1 MANNP
6 SKTPVIEKRL
16 TFRQSLKHL
25 IHFAKKYKKEY
36 AISFVS
42 IVITCVIFLFMPI
55 VEGRIITQLQLDISA
70 IYNQV
75 AGAHIQM
82 DLILIGIGWLLL
94 VMLGK
99 TVTQYITAIYLNR
112 AIQSTMYDLR
122 KAISQKINSLPI
134 SYFDSHRT
142 GDLLSRITTDVE
154 SLSNALVVSLDQ
166 ALNALIMIP
175 AMMGM
180 LFVINKQIFLIVL
193 IGIPLIVALSFFVVR
208 KIQPIFDL
216 QQQTL
221 SNMSSTINEMYT
233 GISEILI
240 YNRQDYAIEQF
251 EQVNAQ
257 MRDVGYK
264 ANAYSGLIGPGSNF
278 ITYIVIA
285 FSILVGSFQVLNG
298 SLTLGDLQATIRYIW
313 NINDPVSRISQLTSA
328 LQSGY
333 SGMNRLFSFLTLPD
347 ELQTQTKQKI
357 EEIETIDFKHVE
369 FSYTDQPLMQDM
381 NFHVQDKQTIAIV
394 GHTGAGKT
402 TITNLLERFYEIQS
416 GSIQMNNQD
425 IRDLSFA
432 DLRQCIGLV
441 LQDPWLFE
449 GTIEENLRYAKDGLS
464 IEELNRAIKM
474 TSLQETIE
482 RLPQG
487 LQTYLGE
494 DGANLSQGEKQ
505 LITIARALLKD
516 PKILILD
523 EATSSVDTRLEKK
536 LQQAM
541 EAVMKNRTCFV
552 IAHRLS
558 TIVNA
563 DRIMVIDQGNL
574 IESGNH
580 QQLLEK
586 NGAYAK
592 LYNAQFKEEPDSIDS
607 ISS

>member
-1 MANNP
+1 MANH
-6 SKTPVIEKRL
+6 KTPVIEKRL
-16 TFRQSLKHL
+16 TLKQCLTHL
-25 IHFAKKYKKEY
+25 LRYAKHYWKEY
-36 AISFVS
+36 VISFVS
-42 IVITCVIFLFMPI
+42 ILLTCVIFIFMPV
-55 VEGRIITQLQLDISA
+55 VEGKIITQLQHDLTDL
-70 IYNQV
+70 YNHV
-75 AGAHIQM
+75 AGAHIHM
-82 DLILIGIGWLLL
+82 DLILLGIASLSI

-99 TVTQYITAIYLNR
+99 TITQYVTSIYLNR

-122 KAISQKINSLPI
+122 KAISHKINQLPI
-134 SYFDSHRT
+134 SYFDAHQT

-175 AMMGM
+175 AMMTM
-180 LFVINKQIFLIVL
+180 LFVINKQIFCIVL
-193 IGIPLIVALSFFVVR
+193 IGIPLILLLSFLVVR

-221 SNMSSTINEMYT
+221 ANMSSTINEMYS

-240 YNRQDYAIEQF
+240 YNRQDYAIDQF
-251 EQVNAQ
+251 EEVNAK
-257 MRDVGYK
+257 MKEAGFK
-264 ANAYSGLIGPGSNF
+264 AQVYSGLIGPGSNF
-278 ITYIVIA
+278 ITYMVIA

-298 SLTLGDLQATIRYIW
+298 TLALGDLQAAIRYIW
-313 NINDPVSRISQLTSA
+313 NINDPVSRISQLTNA

-347 ELQTQTKQKI
+347 EIQSQTKQKI
-357 EEIETIDFKHVE
+357 SEVQTIGFKHVE

-402 TITNLLERFYEIQS
+402 TITNLLERFYEIQG
-416 GSIQMNNQD
+416 GSIQINDQD
-425 IRDLSFA
+425 IRDLSYS
-432 DLRQCIGLV
+432 DLRDLIGLV

-464 IEELNRAIKM
+464 ESDLQHAIEMA
-474 TSLQETIE
+474 SLQETIQC
-482 RLPQG
+482 LPMG
-487 LQTYLGE
+487 LQTSLGE
-494 DGANLSQGEKQ
+494 DGENLSQGEKQ
-505 LITIARALLKD
+505 LLTIARALLKD
-516 PKILILD
+516 PQILILD

-541 EAVMKNRTCFV
+541 DAIMKNRTCFV

-574 IESGNH
+574 IESGTH
-580 QQLLEK
+580 QELLEK

-592 LYNAQFKEEPDSIDS
+592 LYNAQFQEDLDSQAS
-607 ISS
+607 AS

>member
-1 MANNP
+1 MANH
-6 SKTPVIEKRL
+6 KTPVIEKRL
-16 TFRQSLKHL
+16 TLKQCLTHL
-25 IHFAKKYKKEY
+25 LRYAKHYWKEY
-36 AISFVS
+36 VISFVS
-42 IVITCVIFLFMPI
+42 ILLTCVIFIFMPV
-55 VEGRIITQLQLDISA
+55 VEGKIITQLQHDLTDL
-70 IYNQV
+70 YNHV
-75 AGAHIQM
+75 AGAHIHM
-82 DLILIGIGWLLL
+82 DLILLGIASLSI

-99 TVTQYITAIYLNR
+99 TITQYVTSIYLNR

-122 KAISQKINSLPI
+122 KAISHKINQLPI
-134 SYFDSHRT
+134 SYFDAHQT

-175 AMMGM
+175 AMMTM
-180 LFVINKQIFLIVL
+180 LFVINKQIFWIVL
-193 IGIPLIVALSFFVVR
+193 IGIPLILFLSFVVVR

-221 SNMSSTINEMYT
+221 ANMSSTINEMYS

-240 YNRQDYAIEQF
+240 YNRQDYAIDQF
-251 EQVNAQ
+251 EEVNAK
-257 MRDVGYK
+257 MKEAGFK
-264 ANAYSGLIGPGSNF
+264 AQVYSGLIGPGSNF
-278 ITYIVIA
+278 ITYMVIA

-298 SLTLGDLQATIRYIW
+298 TLALGDLQAAIRYIW
-313 NINDPVSRISQLTSA
+313 NINDPVSRISQLTNA

-347 ELQTQTKQKI
+347 EIQSQTKQKI
-357 EEIETIDFKHVE
+357 SEVQTIGFKHVE

-402 TITNLLERFYEIQS
+402 TITNLLERFYEIQG
-416 GSIQMNNQD
+416 GSIQINDQD
-425 IRDLSFA
+425 IRDLSYS
-432 DLRQCIGLV
+432 DLRDLIGLV

-464 IEELNRAIKM
+464 ESDLQHAIEMA
-474 TSLQETIE
+474 SLQETIQC
-482 RLPQG
+482 LPMG
-487 LQTYLGE
+487 LQTSLGE
-494 DGANLSQGEKQ
+494 DGENLSQGEKQ
-505 LITIARALLKD
+505 LLTIARALLKD
-516 PKILILD
+516 PQILILD

-541 EAVMKNRTCFV
+541 DAIMKNRTCFV

-574 IESGNH
+574 IESGTH
-580 QQLLEK
+580 QELLEK

-592 LYNAQFKEEPDSIDS
+592 LYNAQFQEDLDSQAS
-607 ISS
+607 AS

>member
-1 MANNP
+1 MANH
-6 SKTPVIEKRL
+6 KTPVIEKRL
-16 TFRQSLKHL
+16 TLKQCLTHL
-25 IHFAKKYKKEY
+25 LRYAKHYWKEY
-36 AISFVS
+36 VISFVS
-42 IVITCVIFLFMPI
+42 ILLTCVIFIFMPV
-55 VEGRIITQLQLDISA
+55 VEGKIITQLQHDLTDL
-70 IYNQV
+70 YNHV
-75 AGAHIQM
+75 AGAHIHM
-82 DLILIGIGWLLL
+82 DLILLGIASLSI

-99 TVTQYITAIYLNR
+99 TITQYVTSIYLNR

-122 KAISQKINSLPI
+122 KAISHKINQLPI
-134 SYFDSHRT
+134 SYFDAHQT

-175 AMMGM
+175 AMMTM
-180 LFVINKQIFLIVL
+180 LFVINKQIFCIVL
-193 IGIPLIVALSFFVVR
+193 IGIPLILLLSFLVVR

-221 SNMSSTINEMYT
+221 ANMSSTINEMYS

-240 YNRQDYAIEQF
+240 YNRQDYAIDQF
-251 EQVNAQ
+251 EEVNAK
-257 MRDVGYK
+257 MKEAGFK
-264 ANAYSGLIGPGSNF
+264 AQVYSGLIGPGSNF
-278 ITYIVIA
+278 ITYMVIA

-298 SLTLGDLQATIRYIW
+298 TLALGDLQAAIRYIW
-313 NINDPVSRISQLTSA
+313 NINDPVSRISQLTNA

-347 ELQTQTKQKI
+347 EIQSQTKQKI
-357 EEIETIDFKHVE
+357 SEVQTIGFKHVE

-402 TITNLLERFYEIQS
+402 TITNLLERFYEIQG
-416 GSIQMNNQD
+416 GSIQINDQD
-425 IRDLSFA
+425 IRDLSYS
-432 DLRQCIGLV
+432 DLRDLIGLV

-449 GTIEENLRYAKDGLS
+449 GTIEENLRYAKDGLNES
-464 IEELNRAIKM
+464 DLQHAIEMA
-474 TSLQETIE
+474 SLQETIQC
-482 RLPQG
+482 LPMG
-487 LQTYLGE
+487 LQTSLGE
-494 DGANLSQGEKQ
+494 DGENLSQGEKQ
-505 LITIARALLKD
+505 LLTIARALLKD
-516 PKILILD
+516 PQILILD

-541 EAVMKNRTCFV
+541 DAIMKNRTCFV

-574 IESGNH
+574 IESGTH
-580 QQLLEK
+580 QELLEK

-592 LYNAQFKEEPDSIDS
+592 LYNAQFQEDLDSQAS
-607 ISS
+607 AS

>member
-1 MANNP
+1 MANH
-6 SKTPVIEKRL
+6 KTPVIEKRL
-16 TFRQSLKHL
+16 TLKQCLTHL
-25 IHFAKKYKKEY
+25 LRYAKHYWKEY
-36 AISFVS
+36 VISFVS
-42 IVITCVIFLFMPI
+42 ILLTCVIFIFMPV
-55 VEGRIITQLQLDISA
+55 VEGKIITQLQHDLTDL
-70 IYNQV
+70 YNHV
-75 AGAHIQM
+75 AGAHIHM
-82 DLILIGIGWLLL
+82 DLILLGIASLSI

-99 TVTQYITAIYLNR
+99 TITQYVTSIYLNR

-122 KAISQKINSLPI
+122 KAISHKINQLPI
-134 SYFDSHRT
+134 SYFDAHQT

-175 AMMGM
+175 AMMTM
-180 LFVINKQIFLIVL
+180 LFVINKQIFCIVL
-193 IGIPLIVALSFFVVR
+193 IGIPLILLLSFLVVR

-216 QQQTL
+216 QQQML
-221 SNMSSTINEMYT
+221 ANMSSTINEMYS

-240 YNRQDYAIEQF
+240 YNRQDYAIDQF
-251 EQVNAQ
+251 EEVNAK
-257 MRDVGYK
+257 MKEAGFK
-264 ANAYSGLIGPGSNF
+264 AQVYSGLIGPGSNF
-278 ITYIVIA
+278 ITYMVIA

-298 SLTLGDLQATIRYIW
+298 TLALGDLQAAIRYIW
-313 NINDPVSRISQLTSA
+313 NINDPVSRISQLTNA

-347 ELQTQTKQKI
+347 EIQSQTKQKI
-357 EEIETIDFKHVE
+357 SEVQTIGFKHVE

-402 TITNLLERFYEIQS
+402 TITNLLERFYEIQG
-416 GSIQMNNQD
+416 GSIQINDQD
-425 IRDLSFA
+425 IRDLSYS
-432 DLRQCIGLV
+432 DLRDLIGLV

-464 IEELNRAIKM
+464 ESDLQHAIEMA
-474 TSLQETIE
+474 SLQETIQC
-482 RLPQG
+482 LPMG
-487 LQTYLGE
+487 LQTSLGE
-494 DGANLSQGEKQ
+494 DGENLSQGEKQ
-505 LITIARALLKD
+505 LLTIARALLKD
-516 PKILILD
+516 PQILILD

-541 EAVMKNRTCFV
+541 DAIMKNRTCFV

-574 IESGNH
+574 IESGTH
-580 QQLLEK
+580 QELLEK

-592 LYNAQFKEEPDSIDS
+592 LYNAQFQEDLDSQAS
-607 ISS
+607 AS

>member
-1 MANNP
+1 MANH
-6 SKTPVIEKRL
+6 KTPVIEKRL
-16 TFRQSLKHL
+16 TLKQCLTHL
-25 IHFAKKYKKEY
+25 LRYAKHYWKEY
-36 AISFVS
+36 VISFVS
-42 IVITCVIFLFMPI
+42 ILLTCVIFIFMPV
-55 VEGRIITQLQLDISA
+55 VEGKIITQLQHDLTDL
-70 IYNQV
+70 YNHV
-75 AGAHIQM
+75 AGAHIHM
-82 DLILIGIGWLLL
+82 DLILLGIASLSI

-99 TVTQYITAIYLNR
+99 TITQYVTSIYLNR

-122 KAISQKINSLPI
+122 KAISHKINQLPI
-134 SYFDSHRT
+134 SYFDAHQT

-175 AMMGM
+175 AMMTM
-180 LFVINKQIFLIVL
+180 LFVINKQIFCIVL
-193 IGIPLIVALSFFVVR
+193 IGIPLILLLSFLVVR

-221 SNMSSTINEMYT
+221 ANMSSTINEMYS

-240 YNRQDYAIEQF
+240 YNRQDYAIDQF
-251 EQVNAQ
+251 EEVNAK
-257 MRDVGYK
+257 MKEAGFK
-264 ANAYSGLIGPGSNF
+264 AQVYSGLIGPGSNF
-278 ITYIVIA
+278 ITYMVIA

-298 SLTLGDLQATIRYIW
+298 TLALGDLQAAIRYIW
-313 NINDPVSRISQLTSA
+313 NINDPVSRISQLTNA

-333 SGMNRLFSFLTLPD
+333 SGMNRLFSFLILPD
-347 ELQTQTKQKI
+347 EIQSQTKQKI
-357 EEIETIDFKHVE
+357 SEVQTIGFKHVE

-402 TITNLLERFYEIQS
+402 TITNLLERFYEIQG
-416 GSIQMNNQD
+416 GSIQINDQD
-425 IRDLSFA
+425 IRDLSYS
-432 DLRQCIGLV
+432 DLRDLIGLV

-464 IEELNRAIKM
+464 ESDLQHAIEMA
-474 TSLQETIE
+474 SLQETIQC
-482 RLPQG
+482 LPMG
-487 LQTYLGE
+487 LQTSLGE
-494 DGANLSQGEKQ
+494 DGENLSQGEKQ
-505 LITIARALLKD
+505 LLTIARALLKD
-516 PKILILD
+516 PQILILD

-541 EAVMKNRTCFV
+541 DAIMKNRTCFV

-574 IESGNH
+574 IESGTH
-580 QQLLEK
+580 QELLEK

-592 LYNAQFKEEPDSIDS
+592 LYNAQFQEDLDSQAS
-607 ISS
+607 AS

>member
-1 MANNP
+1 MANH
-6 SKTPVIEKRL
+6 KTPVIEKRL
-16 TFRQSLKHL
+16 TLKQCLTHL
-25 IHFAKKYKKEY
+25 LRYAKHYWKEY
-36 AISFVS
+36 VISFVS
-42 IVITCVIFLFMPI
+42 ILLTCVIFIFMPV
-55 VEGRIITQLQLDISA
+55 VEGKIITQLQHDLTDL
-70 IYNQV
+70 YNHV
-75 AGAHIQM
+75 AGAHIHM
-82 DLILIGIGWLLL
+82 DLILLGIASLSI

-99 TVTQYITAIYLNR
+99 TITQYVTSIYLNR

-122 KAISQKINSLPI
+122 KAISHKINQLPI
-134 SYFDSHRT
+134 SYFDAHQT

-175 AMMGM
+175 AMMTM
-180 LFVINKQIFLIVL
+180 LFVINKQIFCIVL
-193 IGIPLIVALSFFVVR
+193 IGIPLILLLSFLVVR

-221 SNMSSTINEMYT
+221 ANMSSTINEMYS

-240 YNRQDYAIEQF
+240 YNRQDYAIDQF
-251 EQVNAQ
+251 EEVNAK
-257 MRDVGYK
+257 MKEAGFK
-264 ANAYSGLIGPGSNF
+264 AQVYSGLIGPGSNF
-278 ITYIVIA
+278 ITYMVIA

-298 SLTLGDLQATIRYIW
+298 TLALGDLQAAIRYIW
-313 NINDPVSRISQLTSA
+313 NINDPVSRISQLTNA

-347 ELQTQTKQKI
+347 EIQSQTKQKI
-357 EEIETIDFKHVE
+357 SEVQTIGFKHVE

-402 TITNLLERFYEIQS
+402 TITNLLERFYEIQG
-416 GSIQMNNQD
+416 GSIQINDQD
-425 IRDLSFA
+425 IRDLSYS
-432 DLRQCIGLV
+432 DLRDLIGLV

-464 IEELNRAIKM
+464 ESDLQHAIEMA
-474 TSLQETIE
+474 SLQETIQC
-482 RLPQG
+482 LPMG
-487 LQTYLGE
+487 LQTSLGE
-494 DGANLSQGEKQ
+494 DGENLSQGEKQ
-505 LITIARALLKD
+505 LLTIARALLKD
-516 PKILILD
+516 PQISIPD

-541 EAVMKNRTCFV
+541 DAIMKNRTCFV

-574 IESGNH
+574 IESGTH
-580 QQLLEK
+580 QELLEK

-592 LYNAQFKEEPDSIDS
+592 LYNAQFQEDLGSQAS
-607 ISS
+607 AS

>member
-1 MANNP
+1 MANH
-6 SKTPVIEKRL
+6 KTPVIEKRL
-16 TFRQSLKHL
+16 TLKQCLTHL
-25 IHFAKKYKKEY
+25 LRYAKHYWKEY
-36 AISFVS
+36 VISFVS
-42 IVITCVIFLFMPI
+42 ILLTCVIFIFMPV
-55 VEGRIITQLQLDISA
+55 VEGKIITQLQHDLTDL
-70 IYNQV
+70 YNHV
-75 AGAHIQM
+75 AGAHIHM
-82 DLILIGIGWLLL
+82 DLILLGIASLSI

-99 TVTQYITAIYLNR
+99 TITQYVTSIYLNR

-122 KAISQKINSLPI
+122 KAISHKINQLPI
-134 SYFDSHRT
+134 SYFDAHQT

-175 AMMGM
+175 AMMTM
-180 LFVINKQIFLIVL
+180 LFVINKQIFCIVL
-193 IGIPLIVALSFFVVR
+193 IGIPLILLLSFLVVR

-221 SNMSSTINEMYT
+221 ANMSSTINEMYS

-240 YNRQDYAIEQF
+240 YNRQDYAIDQF
-251 EQVNAQ
+251 EEVNAK
-257 MRDVGYK
+257 MKEAGFK
-264 ANAYSGLIGPGSNF
+264 AQVYSGLIGPGSNF
-278 ITYIVIA
+278 ITYMVIA

-298 SLTLGDLQATIRYIW
+298 TLALGDLQAAIRYIW
-313 NINDPVSRISQLTSA
+313 NINDPVSRISQLTNA

-347 ELQTQTKQKI
+347 EIQSQTKQKI
-357 EEIETIDFKHVE
+357 SEVQTIGFKHVE

-402 TITNLLERFYEIQS
+402 TITNLLERFYEIQG
-416 GSIQMNNQD
+416 GSIQINDQD
-425 IRDLSFA
+425 IRDLSYS
-432 DLRQCIGLV
+432 DLRDLIGLV

-464 IEELNRAIKM
+464 ESDLQHAIEMA
-474 TSLQETIE
+474 SLQETIQC
-482 RLPQG
+482 LPMG
-487 LQTYLGE
+487 LQTSLGE
-494 DGANLSQGEKQ
+494 DGENLSQGEKQ
-505 LITIARALLKD
+505 LLTIARALLKD
-516 PKILILD
+516 PQILILD

-541 EAVMKNRTCFV
+541 DAIMKNRTCFV

-574 IESGNH
+574 IESGTH
-580 QQLLEK
+580 QELLEK

-592 LYNAQFKEEPDSIDS
+592 LYNAQFEEDLDSHAS
-607 ISS
+607 AS

>member
-1 MANNP
+1 
-6 SKTPVIEKRL
+6 
-16 TFRQSLKHL
+16 
-25 IHFAKKYKKEY
+25 
-36 AISFVS
+36 
-42 IVITCVIFLFMPI
+42 
-55 VEGRIITQLQLDISA
+55 
-70 IYNQV
+70 
-75 AGAHIQM
+75 
-82 DLILIGIGWLLL
+82 
-94 VMLGK
+94 MLGK
-99 TVTQYITAIYLNR
+99 TITQYVTSIYLNR

-122 KAISQKINSLPI
+122 KAISHKINQLPI
-134 SYFDSHRT
+134 SYFDAHQT

-175 AMMGM
+175 AMMTM
-180 LFVINKQIFLIVL
+180 LFVINKQIFCIVL
-193 IGIPLIVALSFFVVR
+193 IGIPLILLLSFLVVR

-221 SNMSSTINEMYT
+221 ANMSSTINEMYS

-240 YNRQDYAIEQF
+240 YNRQDYAIDQF
-251 EQVNAQ
+251 EEVNAK
-257 MRDVGYK
+257 MKEAGFK
-264 ANAYSGLIGPGSNF
+264 AQVYSGLIGPGSNF
-278 ITYIVIA
+278 ITYMVIA

-298 SLTLGDLQATIRYIW
+298 TLALGDLQAAIRYIW
-313 NINDPVSRISQLTSA
+313 NINDPVSRISQLTNA

-347 ELQTQTKQKI
+347 EIQSQTKQKI
-357 EEIETIDFKHVE
+357 SEVQTIGFKHVE

-402 TITNLLERFYEIQS
+402 TITNLLERFYEIQG
-416 GSIQMNNQD
+416 GSIQINDQD
-425 IRDLSFA
+425 IRDLSYS
-432 DLRQCIGLV
+432 DLRDLIGLV

-464 IEELNRAIKM
+464 ESDLQHAIEMA
-474 TSLQETIE
+474 SLQETIQC
-482 RLPQG
+482 LPMG
-487 LQTYLGE
+487 LQTSLGE
-494 DGANLSQGEKQ
+494 DGENLSQGEKQ
-505 LITIARALLKD
+505 LLTIARALLKD
-516 PKILILD
+516 PQILILD

-541 EAVMKNRTCFV
+541 DAIMKNRTCFV

-574 IESGNH
+574 IESGTH
-580 QQLLEK
+580 QELLEK

-592 LYNAQFKEEPDSIDS
+592 LYNAQFQEDLDSQVS
-607 ISS
+607 AS

>member
-1 MANNP
+1 MANH
-6 SKTPVIEKRL
+6 KTPVIEKRL
-16 TFRQSLKHL
+16 TLKQCLTHL
-25 IHFAKKYKKEY
+25 LRYAKHYWKEY
-36 AISFVS
+36 VISFVS
-42 IVITCVIFLFMPI
+42 ILLTCVIFIFMPV
-55 VEGRIITQLQLDISA
+55 VEGKIITQLQHDLTDL
-70 IYNQV
+70 YNHV
-75 AGAHIQM
+75 AGAHIHM
-82 DLILIGIGWLLL
+82 DLILLGIASLSI

-99 TVTQYITAIYLNR
+99 TITQYVTSIYLNR

-122 KAISQKINSLPI
+122 KAISHKINQLPI
-134 SYFDSHRT
+134 SYFDAHQT

-175 AMMGM
+175 AMMTM
-180 LFVINKQIFLIVL
+180 LFVINKQIFCIVL
-193 IGIPLIVALSFFVVR
+193 IGIPLILLLSFLVVR

-221 SNMSSTINEMYT
+221 ANMSSTINEMYS

-240 YNRQDYAIEQF
+240 YNRQDYAIDQF
-251 EQVNAQ
+251 EEVNAK
-257 MRDVGYK
+257 MKEAGFK
-264 ANAYSGLIGPGSNF
+264 AQVYSGLIGPGSNF
-278 ITYIVIA
+278 ITYMVIA

-298 SLTLGDLQATIRYIW
+298 TLALGDLQAAIRYIW
-313 NINDPVSRISQLTSA
+313 NINDPVSRISQLTNA

-347 ELQTQTKQKI
+347 EIQSQTKQKI
-357 EEIETIDFKHVE
+357 SEVQTIGFKHVE

-402 TITNLLERFYEIQS
+402 TITNLLERFYEIQG
-416 GSIQMNNQD
+416 GSIQINDQD
-425 IRDLSFA
+425 IRDLSYS
-432 DLRQCIGLV
+432 DLRDLIGLV

-464 IEELNRAIKM
+464 ESDLQHAIEMA
-474 TSLQETIE
+474 SLQETIQC
-482 RLPQG
+482 LPMG
-487 LQTYLGE
+487 LQTSLGE
-494 DGANLSQGEKQ
+494 DGENLSQGEKQ
-505 LITIARALLKD
+505 LLTIARALLKD
-516 PKILILD
+516 PQILILD

-541 EAVMKNRTCFV
+541 DAIMKNRTCFV

-574 IESGNH
+574 IESGTH
-580 QQLLEK
+580 QELLEK
-586 NGAYAK
+586 NRAYAK
-592 LYNAQFKEEPDSIDS
+592 LYNAQFQEDLDSQAS
-607 ISS
+607 AS

>member
-1 MANNP
+1 MANH
-6 SKTPVIEKRL
+6 KTPVIEKRL
-16 TFRQSLKHL
+16 TLKQCLTHL
-25 IHFAKKYKKEY
+25 LRYAKHYWKEY
-36 AISFVS
+36 VISFVS
-42 IVITCVIFLFMPI
+42 ILLTCVIFIFMPV
-55 VEGRIITQLQLDISA
+55 VEGKIITQLQHDLTDL
-70 IYNQV
+70 YNHV
-75 AGAHIQM
+75 AGAHIHM
-82 DLILIGIGWLLL
+82 DLILLGIASLSI

-99 TVTQYITAIYLNR
+99 TITQYVTSIYLNR

-122 KAISQKINSLPI
+122 KAISHKINQLPI
-134 SYFDSHRT
+134 SYFDAHQT

-175 AMMGM
+175 AMMTM
-180 LFVINKQIFLIVL
+180 LFVINKQIFCIVL
-193 IGIPLIVALSFFVVR
+193 IGIPLILLLSFIVVR

-221 SNMSSTINEMYT
+221 ANMSSTINEMYS

-240 YNRQDYAIEQF
+240 YNRQDYAIDQF
-251 EQVNAQ
+251 EEVNAK
-257 MRDVGYK
+257 MKEAGFK
-264 ANAYSGLIGPGSNF
+264 AQVYSGLIGPGSNF
-278 ITYIVIA
+278 ITYMVIA

-298 SLTLGDLQATIRYIW
+298 TLALGDLQAAIRYIW
-313 NINDPVSRISQLTSA
+313 NINDPVSRISQLTNA

-347 ELQTQTKQKI
+347 EIQSQTKQKI
-357 EEIETIDFKHVE
+357 SEVQTIGFKHVE

-402 TITNLLERFYEIQS
+402 TITNLLERFYEIQG
-416 GSIQMNNQD
+416 GSIQINDQD
-425 IRDLSFA
+425 IRDLSYS
-432 DLRQCIGLV
+432 DLRDLIGLV

-464 IEELNRAIKM
+464 ESDLQHAIEMA
-474 TSLQETIE
+474 SLQETIQC
-482 RLPQG
+482 LPMG
-487 LQTYLGE
+487 LQTSLGE
-494 DGANLSQGEKQ
+494 DGENLSQGEKQ
-505 LITIARALLKD
+505 LLTIARALLKD
-516 PKILILD
+516 PQILILD

-541 EAVMKNRTCFV
+541 DAIMKNRTCFV

-574 IESGNH
+574 IESGTH
-580 QQLLEK
+580 QELLEK

-592 LYNAQFKEEPDSIDS
+592 LYNAQFQEDLDSHAS
-607 ISS
+607 AS

>member
-1 MANNP
+1 MANH
-6 SKTPVIEKRL
+6 KTPVIEKRL
-16 TFRQSLKHL
+16 TLKQCLTHL
-25 IHFAKKYKKEY
+25 LRYAKHYWKEY
-36 AISFVS
+36 VISFVS
-42 IVITCVIFLFMPI
+42 ILLTCVIFIFMPV
-55 VEGRIITQLQLDISA
+55 VEGKIITQLQHDLTDL
-70 IYNQV
+70 YNHV
-75 AGAHIQM
+75 AGAHIHM
-82 DLILIGIGWLLL
+82 DLILLGIASLSI

-99 TVTQYITAIYLNR
+99 TITQYVTSIYLNR

-122 KAISQKINSLPI
+122 KAISHKINQLPI
-134 SYFDSHRT
+134 SYFDAHQT

-175 AMMGM
+175 AMMTM
-180 LFVINKQIFLIVL
+180 LFVINKQIFCIVL
-193 IGIPLIVALSFFVVR
+193 IGIPLILLLSFLVVR

-221 SNMSSTINEMYT
+221 ANMSSTINEMYS

-240 YNRQDYAIEQF
+240 YNRQDYAIDQF
-251 EQVNAQ
+251 EEVNAK
-257 MRDVGYK
+257 MKEAGFK
-264 ANAYSGLIGPGSNF
+264 AQVYSGLIGPGSNF
-278 ITYIVIA
+278 ITYMVIA

-298 SLTLGDLQATIRYIW
+298 TLALGDLQAAIRYIW
-313 NINDPVSRISQLTSA
+313 NINDPVSRISQLTNA

-347 ELQTQTKQKI
+347 EIQSQTKQKI
-357 EEIETIDFKHVE
+357 SEVQTIGFKHVE

-402 TITNLLERFYEIQS
+402 TITNLLERFYEIQG
-416 GSIQMNNQD
+416 GSIQINDQD
-425 IRDLSFA
+425 IRDLSYS
-432 DLRQCIGLV
+432 DLRDLIGLV

-464 IEELNRAIKM
+464 ESDLPHAIEMA
-474 TSLQETIE
+474 SLQETIQC
-482 RLPQG
+482 LPMG
-487 LQTYLGE
+487 LQTSLGE
-494 DGANLSQGEKQ
+494 DGENLSQGEKQ
-505 LITIARALLKD
+505 LLTIARALLKD
-516 PKILILD
+516 PQILILD

-541 EAVMKNRTCFV
+541 DAIMKNRTCFV

-574 IESGNH
+574 IESGTH
-580 QQLLEK
+580 QELLEK

-592 LYNAQFKEEPDSIDS
+592 LYNAQFQEDLDSQAS
-607 ISS
+607 AS

>member
-1 MANNP
+1 MADR
-6 SKTPVIEKRL
+6 KLPVIEKRL
-16 TFRQSLKHL
+16 TLKQSLKHL
-25 IHFAKKYKKEY
+25 MHYAKRYWKEY
-36 AISFVS
+36 TISFVS
-42 IVITCVIFLFMPI
+42 IVLTCIIFIFMPV
-55 VEGRIITQLQLDISA
+55 VEGKIITQLQMDITA
-70 IYNQV
+70 IYNHV

-82 DLILIGIGWLLL
+82 DLILAGIGGLFM
-94 VMLGK
+94 VMIGK
-99 TVTQYITAIYLNR
+99 TITQYVTAVYLNR
-112 AIQSTMYDLR
+112 AIQNTMYDLR
-122 KAISQKINSLPI
+122 QAISQKINRLPI
-134 SYFDSHRT
+134 SYFDAHQT
-142 GDLLSRITTDVE
+142 GDLLSRITSDVE

-193 IGIPLIVALSFFVVR
+193 IGIPLILLLSFTVVR
-208 KIQPIFDL
+208 KIQPVFDL

-221 SNMSSTINEMYT
+221 SNMSSTINEMYS
-233 GISEILI
+233 GVSEILI
-240 YNRQDYAIEQF
+240 YNRQDFAIDQF
-251 EQVNAQ
+251 DEVNAK
-257 MRDVGYK
+257 MRDVGFK
-264 ANAYSGLIGPGSNF
+264 SQVYSGLIGPGSNF
-278 ITYIVIA
+278 ITYMVIA
-285 FSILVGSFQVLNG
+285 SSILFGSFQVLNG
-298 SLTLGDLQATIRYIW
+298 NLALGDLQAAIRYIW
-313 NINDPVSRISQLTSA
+313 NINDPVSRISQLTNA

-347 ELQTQTKQKI
+347 EVQTETKEKI
-357 EEIETIDFKHVE
+357 NEVQTIDFKHVT
-369 FSYTDQPLMQDM
+369 FSYTDQPLMQDI

-402 TITNLLERFYEIQS
+402 TITNLLERFYEIQG
-416 GSIQMNNQD
+416 GSITINDQD
-425 IRDLSFA
+425 IRDLSYK
-432 DLRQCIGLV
+432 DLRDLIGLV

-464 IEELNRAIKM
+464 QSDLEHAIEMA
-474 TSLQETIE
+474 SLQETIA

-487 LQTYLGE
+487 MQTPLTE

-541 EAVMKNRTCFV
+541 DAIMKNRTCFV

-558 TIVNA
+558 TIINA

-574 IESGNH
+574 IESGTH
-580 QQLLEK
+580 HELLKK

-592 LYNAQFKEEPDSIDS
+592 LYNSQFQDEPDLLTSAS
-607 ISS
+607 

>member
-1 MANNP
+1 MANH
-6 SKTPVIEKRL
+6 KTPVIEKRL
-16 TFRQSLKHL
+16 TLKQCLTHL
-25 IHFAKKYKKEY
+25 LRYAKHYWKEY
-36 AISFVS
+36 VISFVS
-42 IVITCVIFLFMPI
+42 ILLTCVIFIFMPV
-55 VEGRIITQLQLDISA
+55 VEGKIITQLQHDLTDL
-70 IYNQV
+70 YNHV
-75 AGAHIQM
+75 AGAHIHM
-82 DLILIGIGWLLL
+82 DLILLGIASLSI

-99 TVTQYITAIYLNR
+99 TITQYVTSIYLNR

-122 KAISQKINSLPI
+122 KAISHKINQLPI
-134 SYFDSHRT
+134 SYFDAHQT

-175 AMMGM
+175 AMMTM
-180 LFVINKQIFLIVL
+180 LFVINKQIFCIVL
-193 IGIPLIVALSFFVVR
+193 IGIPLILLLSFLVVR

-221 SNMSSTINEMYT
+221 ANMSSTINEMYS

-240 YNRQDYAIEQF
+240 YNRQDYAIDQF
-251 EQVNAQ
+251 EEVNAK
-257 MRDVGYK
+257 MKEAGFK
-264 ANAYSGLIGPGSNF
+264 AQVYSGLIGPGSNF
-278 ITYIVIA
+278 ITYMVIA

-298 SLTLGDLQATIRYIW
+298 TLALGDLQAAIRYIW
-313 NINDPVSRISQLTSA
+313 NINDPVSRISQLTNA

-347 ELQTQTKQKI
+347 EIQSQTKQKI
-357 EEIETIDFKHVE
+357 SEVQTIGFKHVE

-402 TITNLLERFYEIQS
+402 TITNLLERFYEIQD
-416 GSIQMNNQD
+416 GSIQINDQD
-425 IRDLSFA
+425 IRDLSYS
-432 DLRQCIGLV
+432 DLRDLIGLV

-464 IEELNRAIKM
+464 ESDLQHAIEMA
-474 TSLQETIE
+474 SLQETIQC
-482 RLPQG
+482 LPMG
-487 LQTYLGE
+487 LQTSLGE
-494 DGANLSQGEKQ
+494 DGENLSQGEKQ
-505 LITIARALLKD
+505 LLTIARALLKD
-516 PKILILD
+516 PQILILD

-541 EAVMKNRTCFV
+541 DAIMKNRTCFV

-574 IESGNH
+574 IESGTH
-580 QQLLEK
+580 QELLEK

-592 LYNAQFKEEPDSIDS
+592 LYNAQFQEDLDSQAS
-607 ISS
+607 AS

>member
-1 MANNP
+1 MANH
-6 SKTPVIEKRL
+6 KTPVIEKRL
-16 TFRQSLKHL
+16 TLKQCLTHL
-25 IHFAKKYKKEY
+25 LRYAKHYWKEY
-36 AISFVS
+36 VISFVS
-42 IVITCVIFLFMPI
+42 ILLTCVIFIFMPV
-55 VEGRIITQLQLDISA
+55 VEGKIITQLQHDLTDL
-70 IYNQV
+70 YNHV
-75 AGAHIQM
+75 AGAHIHM
-82 DLILIGIGWLLL
+82 DLILLGIASLSI

-99 TVTQYITAIYLNR
+99 TITQYVTSIYLNR

-122 KAISQKINSLPI
+122 KAISHKINQFPI
-134 SYFDSHRT
+134 SYFDAHQT

-175 AMMGM
+175 AMMTM
-180 LFVINKQIFLIVL
+180 LFVINKQIFCIVL
-193 IGIPLIVALSFFVVR
+193 IGIPLILLLSFLVVR

-221 SNMSSTINEMYT
+221 ANMSSTINEMYS

-240 YNRQDYAIEQF
+240 YNRQDYAIDQF
-251 EQVNAQ
+251 EEVNAK
-257 MRDVGYK
+257 MKEAGFK
-264 ANAYSGLIGPGSNF
+264 AQVYSGLIGPGSNF
-278 ITYIVIA
+278 ITYMVIA

-298 SLTLGDLQATIRYIW
+298 TLALGDLQAAIRYIW
-313 NINDPVSRISQLTSA
+313 NINDPVSRISQLTNA

-347 ELQTQTKQKI
+347 EIQSQTKQKI
-357 EEIETIDFKHVE
+357 SEVQTIGFKHVE

-402 TITNLLERFYEIQS
+402 TITNLLERFYEIQG
-416 GSIQMNNQD
+416 GSIQINDQD
-425 IRDLSFA
+425 IRDLSYS
-432 DLRQCIGLV
+432 DLRDLIGLV

-449 GTIEENLRYAKDGLS
+449 GTIEENLRYAKDGLNES
-464 IEELNRAIKM
+464 DLQHAIEMA
-474 TSLQETIE
+474 SLQETIQC
-482 RLPQG
+482 LPMG
-487 LQTYLGE
+487 LQTSLGE
-494 DGANLSQGEKQ
+494 DGENLSQGEKQ
-505 LITIARALLKD
+505 LLTIARALLKD
-516 PKILILD
+516 PQILILD

-541 EAVMKNRTCFV
+541 DAIMKNRTCFV

-574 IESGNH
+574 IESGTH
-580 QQLLEK
+580 QELLEK

-592 LYNAQFKEEPDSIDS
+592 LYNAQFQEDLDSQAS
-607 ISS
+607 AS

>member
-1 MANNP
+1 MANH
-6 SKTPVIEKRL
+6 KTPVIEKRL
-16 TFRQSLKHL
+16 TLKQCLTHL
-25 IHFAKKYKKEY
+25 LRYAKHYWKEY
-36 AISFVS
+36 VISFVS
-42 IVITCVIFLFMPI
+42 ILLTCVIFIFMPV
-55 VEGRIITQLQLDISA
+55 VEGKIITQLQHDLTDL
-70 IYNQV
+70 YNHV
-75 AGAHIQM
+75 AGAHIHM
-82 DLILIGIGWLLL
+82 DLILLGIASLSI

-99 TVTQYITAIYLNR
+99 TITQYVTSIYLNR

-122 KAISQKINSLPI
+122 KAISHKINQLPI
-134 SYFDSHRT
+134 SYFDAHQT

-175 AMMGM
+175 AMMTM
-180 LFVINKQIFLIVL
+180 LFVINKQIFCIVL
-193 IGIPLIVALSFFVVR
+193 IGIPLILLLSFIVVR

-221 SNMSSTINEMYT
+221 ANMSSTINEMYS

-240 YNRQDYAIEQF
+240 YNRQDYAIDQF
-251 EQVNAQ
+251 EEVNAK
-257 MRDVGYK
+257 MKEAGFK
-264 ANAYSGLIGPGSNF
+264 AQVYSGLIGPGSNF
-278 ITYIVIA
+278 ITYMVIA

-298 SLTLGDLQATIRYIW
+298 TLALGDLQAAIRYIW
-313 NINDPVSRISQLTSA
+313 NINDPVSRISQLTNA

-347 ELQTQTKQKI
+347 EIQSQTKQKI
-357 EEIETIDFKHVE
+357 SEVQTIGFKHVE

-402 TITNLLERFYEIQS
+402 TITNLLERFYEIQG
-416 GSIQMNNQD
+416 GSIQINDQD
-425 IRDLSFA
+425 IRDLSYS
-432 DLRQCIGLV
+432 DLRDLIGLV

-464 IEELNRAIKM
+464 ESDLQHAIEMA
-474 TSLQETIE
+474 SLQETIQC
-482 RLPQG
+482 LPMG
-487 LQTYLGE
+487 LQTSLGE
-494 DGANLSQGEKQ
+494 DGENLSQGEKQ
-505 LITIARALLKD
+505 LLTIARALLKD
-516 PKILILD
+516 PQILILD

-541 EAVMKNRTCFV
+541 DAIMKNRTCFV

-574 IESGNH
+574 IESGTH
-580 QQLLEK
+580 QELLEK

-592 LYNAQFKEEPDSIDS
+592 LYNAQFQEDLDSQVS
-607 ISS
+607 AS

>member
-1 MANNP
+1 MADR
-6 SKTPVIEKRL
+6 KLPVIEKRL
-16 TFRQSLKHL
+16 TLKQSLKHL
-25 IHFAKKYKKEY
+25 MHYAKRYWKEY
-36 AISFVS
+36 TISFVS
-42 IVITCVIFLFMPI
+42 IVLTCIIFIFMPV
-55 VEGRIITQLQLDISA
+55 VEGKIITQLQMDITA
-70 IYNQV
+70 IYNHV

-82 DLILIGIGWLLL
+82 DLILAGIGGLFM
-94 VMLGK
+94 VMIGK
-99 TVTQYITAIYLNR
+99 TITQYVTAVYLNR
-112 AIQSTMYDLR
+112 AIQNTMYDLR
-122 KAISQKINSLPI
+122 QAISQKINRLPI
-134 SYFDSHRT
+134 SYFDAHQT
-142 GDLLSRITTDVE
+142 GDLLSRITSDVE

-193 IGIPLIVALSFFVVR
+193 IGIPLILLLSFTVVR
-208 KIQPIFDL
+208 KIQPVFDL

-221 SNMSSTINEMYT
+221 SNMSSTINEMYS
-233 GISEILI
+233 GVSEILI
-240 YNRQDYAIEQF
+240 YNRQDFAIDQF
-251 EQVNAQ
+251 EEVNAK
-257 MRDVGYK
+257 MRDVGFK
-264 ANAYSGLIGPGSNF
+264 SQVYSGLIGPGSNF
-278 ITYIVIA
+278 ITYMVIA
-285 FSILVGSFQVLNG
+285 SSILFGSFQVLNG
-298 SLTLGDLQATIRYIW
+298 NLALGDLQAAIRYIW
-313 NINDPVSRISQLTSA
+313 NINDPVSRISQLTNA

-347 ELQTQTKQKI
+347 EVQTETKEKI
-357 EEIETIDFKHVE
+357 NEVQTIDFKHVA

-402 TITNLLERFYEIQS
+402 TITNLLERFYEIQG
-416 GSIQMNNQD
+416 GSITINDQD
-425 IRDLSFA
+425 IRDLSYK
-432 DLRQCIGLV
+432 DLRDLIGLV

-464 IEELNRAIKM
+464 QSDLEHAIEMA
-474 TSLQETIE
+474 SLQETIA

-487 LQTYLGE
+487 MQTPLTE

-541 EAVMKNRTCFV
+541 DAIMKNRTCFV

-558 TIVNA
+558 TIINA

-574 IESGNH
+574 IESGTH
-580 QQLLEK
+580 HELLKK

-592 LYNAQFKEEPDSIDS
+592 LYNSQFQDEPDLLTSAS
-607 ISS
+607 

>member
-1 MANNP
+1 MANH
-6 SKTPVIEKRL
+6 KTPVIEKRL
-16 TFRQSLKHL
+16 TLQQCLTHLLRHAKH
-25 IHFAKKYKKEY
+25 YRKEY
-36 AISFVS
+36 VISFIS
-42 IVITCVIFLFMPI
+42 ILLTCIIFIFMPV
-55 VEGRIITQLQLDISA
+55 VEGKIITQLQHDIT
-70 IYNQV
+70 YLYHHV
-75 AGAHIQM
+75 AGAHIHM
-82 DLILIGIGWLLL
+82 DLILLGIASLSI

-99 TVTQYITAIYLNR
+99 TITQYVTSIYLNR

-122 KAISQKINSLPI
+122 KAISHKINQLPI
-134 SYFDSHRT
+134 SYFDAHQT

-175 AMMGM
+175 AMMTM
-180 LFVINKQIFLIVL
+180 LFVINKQIFWIVL
-193 IGIPLIVALSFFVVR
+193 IGIPLILFLSFVVVR

-221 SNMSSTINEMYT
+221 ANMSSTINEMYS

-240 YNRQDYAIEQF
+240 YNRQDYAIDQF
-251 EQVNAQ
+251 EEVNAK
-257 MRDVGYK
+257 MKEAGFK
-264 ANAYSGLIGPGSNF
+264 AQVYSGLIGPGSNF
-278 ITYIVIA
+278 ITYMVIA

-298 SLTLGDLQATIRYIW
+298 TLALGDLQAAIRYIW
-313 NINDPVSRISQLTSA
+313 NINDPVSRISQLTNA

-347 ELQTQTKQKI
+347 EIQSQTKQKI
-357 EEIETIDFKHVE
+357 SEVQTIGFKHVE

-402 TITNLLERFYEIQS
+402 TITNLLERFYEIQG
-416 GSIQMNNQD
+416 GSIQINDQD
-425 IRDLSFA
+425 IRDLSYS
-432 DLRQCIGLV
+432 DLRDLIGLV

-464 IEELNRAIKM
+464 ESDLQHAIEMA
-474 TSLQETIE
+474 SLQETIQC
-482 RLPQG
+482 LPMG
-487 LQTYLGE
+487 LQTSLGE
-494 DGANLSQGEKQ
+494 DGENLSQGEKQ
-505 LITIARALLKD
+505 LLTIARALLKD
-516 PKILILD
+516 PQILILD

-541 EAVMKNRTCFV
+541 DAIMKNRTCFV

-574 IESGNH
+574 IESGTH
-580 QQLLEK
+580 QELLEK

-592 LYNAQFKEEPDSIDS
+592 LYNAQFQEDLDSQAS
-607 ISS
+607 AS

>member
-1 MANNP
+1 MANH
-6 SKTPVIEKRL
+6 KTPVIEKRL
-16 TFRQSLKHL
+16 TLKQCLTHL
-25 IHFAKKYKKEY
+25 LRYAKHYWKEY
-36 AISFVS
+36 VISFVS
-42 IVITCVIFLFMPI
+42 ILLTCVIFIFMPV
-55 VEGRIITQLQLDISA
+55 VEGKIITQLQHDLTDL
-70 IYNQV
+70 YNHV
-75 AGAHIQM
+75 AGAHIHM
-82 DLILIGIGWLLL
+82 DLILLGIASLSI

-99 TVTQYITAIYLNR
+99 TITQYVTSIYLNR

-122 KAISQKINSLPI
+122 KAISHKINQLPI
-134 SYFDSHRT
+134 SYFDAHQT

-175 AMMGM
+175 AMMTM
-180 LFVINKQIFLIVL
+180 LFVINKQIFCIVL
-193 IGIPLIVALSFFVVR
+193 IGIPLILLLSFLVVR

-221 SNMSSTINEMYT
+221 ANMSSTINEMYS

-240 YNRQDYAIEQF
+240 YNRQDYAIDQF
-251 EQVNAQ
+251 EEVNAK
-257 MRDVGYK
+257 MKEAGFK
-264 ANAYSGLIGPGSNF
+264 AQVYSGLIGPGSNF
-278 ITYIVIA
+278 ITYMVIA

-298 SLTLGDLQATIRYIW
+298 TLALGDLQAAIRYIW
-313 NINDPVSRISQLTSA
+313 NINDPVSRISQLTNA

-347 ELQTQTKQKI
+347 EIQSQTKQKI
-357 EEIETIDFKHVE
+357 SEVQTIGFKHVE

-402 TITNLLERFYEIQS
+402 TITNLLERFYEIQG
-416 GSIQMNNQD
+416 GSIQINDQD
-425 IRDLSFA
+425 IRDLSYS
-432 DLRQCIGLV
+432 DLRDLIGLV

-464 IEELNRAIKM
+464 ESDLQHAIEMA
-474 TSLQETIE
+474 SLQETIQC
-482 RLPQG
+482 LPMG
-487 LQTYLGE
+487 LRTSLGE
-494 DGANLSQGEKQ
+494 DGENLSQGEKQ
-505 LITIARALLKD
+505 LLTIARALLKD
-516 PKILILD
+516 PQILILD

-541 EAVMKNRTCFV
+541 DAIMKNRTCFV

-574 IESGNH
+574 IESGTH
-580 QQLLEK
+580 QELLEK

-592 LYNAQFKEEPDSIDS
+592 LYNAQFQEDLDSQAS
-607 ISS
+607 ES

>member
-1 MANNP
+1 MANH
-6 SKTPVIEKRL
+6 KTPVIEKRL
-16 TFRQSLKHL
+16 TLKQCLTHL
-25 IHFAKKYKKEY
+25 LRYAKHYWKEY
-36 AISFVS
+36 VISFVS
-42 IVITCVIFLFMPI
+42 ILLTCVIFIFMPV
-55 VEGRIITQLQLDISA
+55 VEGKIITQLQHDLTDL
-70 IYNQV
+70 YNHV
-75 AGAHIQM
+75 AGAHIHM
-82 DLILIGIGWLLL
+82 DLILLGIASLSI

-99 TVTQYITAIYLNR
+99 TITQYVTSIYLNR

-122 KAISQKINSLPI
+122 KAISHKINQLPI
-134 SYFDSHRT
+134 SYFDAHQT

-175 AMMGM
+175 AMMTM
-180 LFVINKQIFLIVL
+180 LFVINKQIFWIVL
-193 IGIPLIVALSFFVVR
+193 IGIPLILFLSFVVVR

-221 SNMSSTINEMYT
+221 ANMSSTINEMYS

-240 YNRQDYAIEQF
+240 YNRQDYAIDQF
-251 EQVNAQ
+251 EEVNAK
-257 MRDVGYK
+257 MKEAGFK
-264 ANAYSGLIGPGSNF
+264 AQVYSGLIGPGSNF
-278 ITYIVIA
+278 ITYMVIA

-298 SLTLGDLQATIRYIW
+298 TLALGDLQAAIRYIW
-313 NINDPVSRISQLTSA
+313 NINDPVSRISQLTNA

-347 ELQTQTKQKI
+347 EIQSQTKQKI
-357 EEIETIDFKHVE
+357 SEVQTIGFKHVE

-402 TITNLLERFYEIQS
+402 TITNLLERFYEIQG
-416 GSIQMNNQD
+416 GSIQINDQD
-425 IRDLSFA
+425 IRDLSYS
-432 DLRQCIGLV
+432 DLRDLIGLV

-464 IEELNRAIKM
+464 ESDLQHAIEMA
-474 TSLQETIE
+474 SLQETIQC
-482 RLPQG
+482 LPMG
-487 LQTYLGE
+487 LQTSLGE
-494 DGANLSQGEKQ
+494 DGENLSQGEKQ
-505 LITIARALLKD
+505 LLTIARALLKD
-516 PKILILD
+516 PQILILD

-541 EAVMKNRTCFV
+541 DAIMKNRTCFV

-574 IESGNH
+574 IESGTH
-580 QQLLEK
+580 QELLEK

-592 LYNAQFKEEPDSIDS
+592 LYNAQFQEDLDSHAS
-607 ISS
+607 AS

>member
-1 MANNP
+1 MANH
-6 SKTPVIEKRL
+6 KTPIIEKRL
-16 TFRQSLKHL
+16 TLKQCLTHL
-25 IHFAKKYKKEY
+25 LRYAKHYWKEY
-36 AISFVS
+36 VISFVS
-42 IVITCVIFLFMPI
+42 ILLTCVIFIFMPV
-55 VEGRIITQLQLDISA
+55 VEGKIITQLQHDLTDL
-70 IYNQV
+70 YNHV
-75 AGAHIQM
+75 AGAHIHM
-82 DLILIGIGWLLL
+82 DLILLGIASLSI

-99 TVTQYITAIYLNR
+99 TITQYVTSIYLNR

-122 KAISQKINSLPI
+122 KAISHKINQLPI
-134 SYFDSHRT
+134 SYFDAHQT

-175 AMMGM
+175 AMMTM
-180 LFVINKQIFLIVL
+180 LFVINKQIFCIVL
-193 IGIPLIVALSFFVVR
+193 IGIPLILLLSFLVVR

-221 SNMSSTINEMYT
+221 ANMSSTINEMYS

-240 YNRQDYAIEQF
+240 YNRQDYAIDQF
-251 EQVNAQ
+251 EEVNAK
-257 MRDVGYK
+257 MKEAGFK
-264 ANAYSGLIGPGSNF
+264 AQVYSGLIGPGSNF
-278 ITYIVIA
+278 ITYMVIA

-298 SLTLGDLQATIRYIW
+298 TLALGDLQAAIRYIW
-313 NINDPVSRISQLTSA
+313 NINDPVSRISQLTNA

-333 SGMNRLFSFLTLPD
+333 SGMNRLFSFLILPD
-347 ELQTQTKQKI
+347 EIQSQTKQKI
-357 EEIETIDFKHVE
+357 SEVQTIGFKHVE

-402 TITNLLERFYEIQS
+402 TITNLLERFYEIQG
-416 GSIQMNNQD
+416 GSIQINDQD
-425 IRDLSFA
+425 IRDLSYS
-432 DLRQCIGLV
+432 DLRDLIGLV

-464 IEELNRAIKM
+464 ESDLQHAIEMA
-474 TSLQETIE
+474 SLQETIQC
-482 RLPQG
+482 LPMG
-487 LQTYLGE
+487 LQTSLGE
-494 DGANLSQGEKQ
+494 DGENLSQGEKQ
-505 LITIARALLKD
+505 LLTIARALLKD
-516 PKILILD
+516 PQILILD

-541 EAVMKNRTCFV
+541 DAIMKNRTCFV

-574 IESGNH
+574 IESGTH
-580 QQLLEK
+580 QELLEK

-592 LYNAQFKEEPDSIDS
+592 LYNAQFQEDLDSQAS
-607 ISS
+607 AS

>member
-1 MANNP
+1 MANH
-6 SKTPVIEKRL
+6 KTPVIEKRL
-16 TFRQSLKHL
+16 TLKQCLTHL
-25 IHFAKKYKKEY
+25 LRYAKHYWKEY
-36 AISFVS
+36 VISFVS
-42 IVITCVIFLFMPI
+42 ILLTCVIFIFMPV
-55 VEGRIITQLQLDISA
+55 VEGKIITQLQHDLTDL
-70 IYNQV
+70 YNHV
-75 AGAHIQM
+75 AGAHIHM
-82 DLILIGIGWLLL
+82 DLILLGIASLSI

-99 TVTQYITAIYLNR
+99 TITQYVTSIYLNR

-122 KAISQKINSLPI
+122 KAISHKINQLPI
-134 SYFDSHRT
+134 SYFDAHQT

-175 AMMGM
+175 AMMTM
-180 LFVINKQIFLIVL
+180 LFVINKQIFCIVL
-193 IGIPLIVALSFFVVR
+193 IGIPLILLLSFLVVR

-221 SNMSSTINEMYT
+221 ANMSSTINEMYS

-240 YNRQDYAIEQF
+240 YNRQDYAIDQF
-251 EQVNAQ
+251 EEVNAK
-257 MRDVGYK
+257 MKEAGFK
-264 ANAYSGLIGPGSNF
+264 AQVYSGLIGPGSNF
-278 ITYIVIA
+278 ITYMVIA

-298 SLTLGDLQATIRYIW
+298 TLALGDLQAAIRYIW
-313 NINDPVSRISQLTSA
+313 NINDPVSRISQLTNA

-347 ELQTQTKQKI
+347 EIQSQTKQKI
-357 EEIETIDFKHVE
+357 SEVQTIGFKHVE

-381 NFHVQDKQTIAIV
+381 NYHVQDKQTIAIV

-402 TITNLLERFYEIQS
+402 TITNLLERFYEIQG
-416 GSIQMNNQD
+416 GSIQINDQD
-425 IRDLSFA
+425 IRDLSYS
-432 DLRQCIGLV
+432 DLRDLIGLV

-464 IEELNRAIKM
+464 ESDLQHAIEMA
-474 TSLQETIE
+474 SLQETIQC
-482 RLPQG
+482 LPMG
-487 LQTYLGE
+487 LQTSLGE
-494 DGANLSQGEKQ
+494 DGENLSQGEKQ
-505 LITIARALLKD
+505 LLTIARALLKD
-516 PKILILD
+516 PQILILD

-541 EAVMKNRTCFV
+541 DAIMKNRTCFV

-574 IESGNH
+574 IESGTH
-580 QQLLEK
+580 QELLEK

-592 LYNAQFKEEPDSIDS
+592 LYNAQFQEDLDSQAS
-607 ISS
+607 AS

>member
-1 MANNP
+1 MANH
-6 SKTPVIEKRL
+6 KTPVIEKRL
-16 TFRQSLKHL
+16 TLKQCLTHL
-25 IHFAKKYKKEY
+25 LRYAKHYWKEY
-36 AISFVS
+36 VISFVS
-42 IVITCVIFLFMPI
+42 ILLTCVIFIFMPV
-55 VEGRIITQLQLDISA
+55 VEGKIITQLQHDLTDL
-70 IYNQV
+70 YNHV
-75 AGAHIQM
+75 AGAHIHM
-82 DLILIGIGWLLL
+82 DLILLGIASLSI

-99 TVTQYITAIYLNR
+99 TITQYVTSIYLNR

-122 KAISQKINSLPI
+122 KAISHKINQLPI
-134 SYFDSHRT
+134 SYFDAHQT
-142 GDLLSRITTDVE
+142 GDFLSRITTDVE

-175 AMMGM
+175 AMMTM
-180 LFVINKQIFLIVL
+180 LFVINKQIFCIVL
-193 IGIPLIVALSFFVVR
+193 IGIPLILLLSFLVVR

-221 SNMSSTINEMYT
+221 ANMSSTINEMYS

-240 YNRQDYAIEQF
+240 YNRQDYAIDQF
-251 EQVNAQ
+251 EEVNAK
-257 MRDVGYK
+257 MKEAGFK
-264 ANAYSGLIGPGSNF
+264 AQVYSGLIGPGSNF
-278 ITYIVIA
+278 ITYMVIA

-298 SLTLGDLQATIRYIW
+298 TLALGDLQAAIRYIW
-313 NINDPVSRISQLTSA
+313 NINDPVSRISQLTNA

-347 ELQTQTKQKI
+347 EIQSQTKQKI
-357 EEIETIDFKHVE
+357 SEVQTIGFKHVE

-402 TITNLLERFYEIQS
+402 TITNLLERFYEIQG
-416 GSIQMNNQD
+416 GSIQINDQD
-425 IRDLSFA
+425 IRDLSYS
-432 DLRQCIGLV
+432 DLRDLIGLV

-464 IEELNRAIKM
+464 ESDLQHAIEMA
-474 TSLQETIE
+474 SLQETIQC
-482 RLPQG
+482 LPMG
-487 LQTYLGE
+487 LQTSLGE
-494 DGANLSQGEKQ
+494 DGENLSQGEKQ
-505 LITIARALLKD
+505 LLTIARALLKD
-516 PKILILD
+516 PQILILD

-541 EAVMKNRTCFV
+541 DAIMKNRTCFV

-574 IESGNH
+574 IESGTH
-580 QQLLEK
+580 QELLEK

-592 LYNAQFKEEPDSIDS
+592 LYNAQFQEDLDSQAS
-607 ISS
+607 AS

>member
-1 MANNP
+1 MANH
-6 SKTPVIEKRL
+6 KTPVIEKRL
-16 TFRQSLKHL
+16 TLKQCLTHL
-25 IHFAKKYKKEY
+25 LRYAKHYWKEY
-36 AISFVS
+36 VISFVS
-42 IVITCVIFLFMPI
+42 ILLTCVIFIFMPV
-55 VEGRIITQLQLDISA
+55 VEGKIITQLQHDLTDL
-70 IYNQV
+70 YNHV
-75 AGAHIQM
+75 AGAHIHM
-82 DLILIGIGWLLL
+82 DLILLGIASLSI

-99 TVTQYITAIYLNR
+99 TITQYVTSIYLNR

-122 KAISQKINSLPI
+122 KAISHKINQLPI
-134 SYFDSHRT
+134 SYFDAHQT

-175 AMMGM
+175 AMMTM
-180 LFVINKQIFLIVL
+180 LFVINKQIFCIVL
-193 IGIPLIVALSFFVVR
+193 IGIPLILLLSFLVVR

-221 SNMSSTINEMYT
+221 ANMSSTINEMYS

-240 YNRQDYAIEQF
+240 YNRQDYAIDQF
-251 EQVNAQ
+251 EEVNAK
-257 MRDVGYK
+257 MKEAGFK
-264 ANAYSGLIGPGSNF
+264 AQVYSGLIGPGSNF
-278 ITYIVIA
+278 ITYMVIA

-298 SLTLGDLQATIRYIW
+298 TLALGDLQAAIRYIW
-313 NINDPVSRISQLTSA
+313 NINDPVSRISQLTNA

-347 ELQTQTKQKI
+347 EIQSQTKQKI
-357 EEIETIDFKHVE
+357 SEVQTIGFKHVE

-402 TITNLLERFYEIQS
+402 TITNLLERFYEIQG
-416 GSIQMNNQD
+416 GSIQINDQD
-425 IRDLSFA
+425 IRDLSYS
-432 DLRQCIGLV
+432 DLRDLIGLV

-464 IEELNRAIKM
+464 ESDLQHAIEMA
-474 TSLQETIE
+474 SLQETIQC
-482 RLPQG
+482 LPMG
-487 LQTYLGE
+487 LRTSLGE
-494 DGANLSQGEKQ
+494 DGENLSQGEKQ
-505 LITIARALLKD
+505 LLTIARALLKD
-516 PKILILD
+516 PQILILD

-541 EAVMKNRTCFV
+541 DAIMKNRTCFV

-574 IESGNH
+574 IESGTH
-580 QQLLEK
+580 QELLEK

-592 LYNAQFKEEPDSIDS
+592 LYNAQFQEDLDSQAS
-607 ISS
+607 AS

>member
-1 MANNP
+1 MADR
-6 SKTPVIEKRL
+6 KLPVIEKRL
-16 TFRQSLKHL
+16 TLKQSLKHL
-25 IHFAKKYKKEY
+25 MHYAKRYWKEY
-36 AISFVS
+36 TISFVS
-42 IVITCVIFLFMPI
+42 IVLTCIIFIFMPV
-55 VEGRIITQLQLDISA
+55 VEGKIITQLQMDITA
-70 IYNQV
+70 IYNHV

-82 DLILIGIGWLLL
+82 DLILAGIGGLFM
-94 VMLGK
+94 VMIGK
-99 TVTQYITAIYLNR
+99 TITQYVTAVYLNR
-112 AIQSTMYDLR
+112 AIQNTMYDLR
-122 KAISQKINSLPI
+122 QAISQKINRLPI
-134 SYFDSHRT
+134 SYFDAHQT
-142 GDLLSRITTDVE
+142 GDLLSRITSDVE

-193 IGIPLIVALSFFVVR
+193 IGIPLILLLSFTVVR
-208 KIQPIFDL
+208 KIQPVFDL

-221 SNMSSTINEMYT
+221 SNMSSTINEMYS
-233 GISEILI
+233 GVSEILI
-240 YNRQDYAIEQF
+240 YNRQDFAIDQF
-251 EQVNAQ
+251 EEVNAK
-257 MRDVGYK
+257 MRDVGFK
-264 ANAYSGLIGPGSNF
+264 SQVYSGLIGPGSNF
-278 ITYIVIA
+278 ITYMVIA
-285 FSILVGSFQVLNG
+285 SSILFGSFQVLNG
-298 SLTLGDLQATIRYIW
+298 NLALGDLQAAIRYIW
-313 NINDPVSRISQLTSA
+313 NINDPVSRISQLTNA

-347 ELQTQTKQKI
+347 EVQTETKEKI
-357 EEIETIDFKHVE
+357 NEVQTIDFKHVA
-369 FSYTDQPLMQDM
+369 FSYTDQPLMQDI

-402 TITNLLERFYEIQS
+402 TITNLLERFYEIQG
-416 GSIQMNNQD
+416 GSITINDQD
-425 IRDLSFA
+425 IRDLSYK
-432 DLRQCIGLV
+432 DLRDLIGLV

-464 IEELNRAIKM
+464 QSDLEHAIEMA
-474 TSLQETIE
+474 SLQETIA

-487 LQTYLGE
+487 MQTPLTE

-541 EAVMKNRTCFV
+541 DAIMKNRTCFV

-558 TIVNA
+558 TIINA

-574 IESGNH
+574 IESGTH
-580 QQLLEK
+580 HELLKK

-592 LYNAQFKEEPDSIDS
+592 LYNSQFQDEPDLLTSAS
-607 ISS
+607 

>member
-1 MANNP
+1 MADR
-6 SKTPVIEKRL
+6 KLPVIEKRL
-16 TFRQSLKHL
+16 TLKQSLKHL
-25 IHFAKKYKKEY
+25 MHYAKRYWKEY
-36 AISFVS
+36 TISFVS
-42 IVITCVIFLFMPI
+42 IVLTCIIFIFMPV
-55 VEGRIITQLQLDISA
+55 VEGKIITQLQMDITA
-70 IYNQV
+70 IYNHV

-82 DLILIGIGWLLL
+82 DLILAGIGGLFM
-94 VMLGK
+94 VMIGK
-99 TVTQYITAIYLNR
+99 TITQYVTAVYLNR
-112 AIQSTMYDLR
+112 AIQNTMYDLR
-122 KAISQKINSLPI
+122 QAISQKINRLPI
-134 SYFDSHRT
+134 SYFDAHQT
-142 GDLLSRITTDVE
+142 GDLLSRITSDVE

-193 IGIPLIVALSFFVVR
+193 IGIPLILLLSFTVVR
-208 KIQPIFDL
+208 KIQPVFDL

-221 SNMSSTINEMYT
+221 SNMSSTINEMYS
-233 GISEILI
+233 GVSEILI
-240 YNRQDYAIEQF
+240 YNRQDFAIDQF
-251 EQVNAQ
+251 DEVNAK
-257 MRDVGYK
+257 MRDVGFK
-264 ANAYSGLIGPGSNF
+264 SQVYSGLIGPGSNF
-278 ITYIVIA
+278 ITYMVIA
-285 FSILVGSFQVLNG
+285 SSILFGSFQVLNG
-298 SLTLGDLQATIRYIW
+298 NLALGDLQAAIRYIW
-313 NINDPVSRISQLTSA
+313 NINDPVSRISQLTNA

-347 ELQTQTKQKI
+347 EVQTETKEKI
-357 EEIETIDFKHVE
+357 NEVQTIDFKHVA

-402 TITNLLERFYEIQS
+402 TITNLLERFYEIQG
-416 GSIQMNNQD
+416 GSITINDQD
-425 IRDLSFA
+425 IRDLSYK
-432 DLRQCIGLV
+432 DLRDLIGLV

-464 IEELNRAIKM
+464 QSDLEHAIEMA
-474 TSLQETIE
+474 SLQETIA

-487 LQTYLGE
+487 MQTPLTE

-541 EAVMKNRTCFV
+541 DAIMKNRTCFV

-558 TIVNA
+558 TIINA

-574 IESGNH
+574 IESGTH
-580 QQLLEK
+580 HELLKK

-592 LYNAQFKEEPDSIDS
+592 LYNSQFQDEPDLLTSAS
-607 ISS
+607 

>member
-1 MANNP
+1 MANH
-6 SKTPVIEKRL
+6 KTPVIEKRL
-16 TFRQSLKHL
+16 TLKQCLTHL
-25 IHFAKKYKKEY
+25 LRYAKHYWKEY
-36 AISFVS
+36 VISFVS
-42 IVITCVIFLFMPI
+42 ILLTCVIFIFMPV
-55 VEGRIITQLQLDISA
+55 VEGKIITQLQHDLTDL
-70 IYNQV
+70 YNHV
-75 AGAHIQM
+75 AGAHIHM
-82 DLILIGIGWLLL
+82 DLILLGIASLSI

-99 TVTQYITAIYLNR
+99 TITQYVTSIYLNR

-122 KAISQKINSLPI
+122 KAISHKINQLPI
-134 SYFDSHRT
+134 SYFDAHQT

-175 AMMGM
+175 AMMTM
-180 LFVINKQIFLIVL
+180 LFVINKQIFCIVL
-193 IGIPLIVALSFFVVR
+193 IGIPLILLLSFIVVR

-221 SNMSSTINEMYT
+221 ANMSSTINEMYS

-240 YNRQDYAIEQF
+240 YNRQDYAIDQF
-251 EQVNAQ
+251 EEVNAK
-257 MRDVGYK
+257 MKEAGFK
-264 ANAYSGLIGPGSNF
+264 AQVYSGLIGPGSNF
-278 ITYIVIA
+278 ITYMVIA

-298 SLTLGDLQATIRYIW
+298 TLALGDLQAAIRYIW
-313 NINDPVSRISQLTSA
+313 NINDPVSRISQLTNA

-347 ELQTQTKQKI
+347 EIQSQTKQKI
-357 EEIETIDFKHVE
+357 SEVQTIGFKHVE

-402 TITNLLERFYEIQS
+402 TITNLLERFYEIQG
-416 GSIQMNNQD
+416 GSIQINDQD
-425 IRDLSFA
+425 IRDLSYS
-432 DLRQCIGLV
+432 DLRDLIGLV

-464 IEELNRAIKM
+464 ESDLQHAIEMA
-474 TSLQETIE
+474 SLQETIQC
-482 RLPQG
+482 LPMG
-487 LQTYLGE
+487 LQTSLGE
-494 DGANLSQGEKQ
+494 DGENLSQGEKQ
-505 LITIARALLKD
+505 LLTIARALLKD
-516 PKILILD
+516 PQILILD

-541 EAVMKNRTCFV
+541 DAIMKNRTCFV

-574 IESGNH
+574 IESGTH
-580 QQLLEK
+580 QELLEK

-592 LYNAQFKEEPDSIDS
+592 LYNAQFQEDLDSQAS
-607 ISS
+607 AS

>member
-1 MANNP
+1 MADR
-6 SKTPVIEKRL
+6 KLPVIEKRL
-16 TFRQSLKHL
+16 TLKQSLKHL
-25 IHFAKKYKKEY
+25 IHYAKRYWKEY
-36 AISFVS
+36 TISFVS
-42 IVITCVIFLFMPI
+42 IVLTCIIFIFMPV
-55 VEGRIITQLQLDISA
+55 VEGKIITQLQMDITDL
-70 IYNQV
+70 YNHV

-82 DLILIGIGWLLL
+82 DLILVGIGGLFM
-94 VMLGK
+94 VMIGK
-99 TVTQYITAIYLNR
+99 TITQYVTAVYLNR
-112 AIQSTMYDLR
+112 AIQNTMYDLR
-122 KAISQKINSLPI
+122 QAISQKINRLPI
-134 SYFDSHRT
+134 SYFDAHQT
-142 GDLLSRITTDVE
+142 GDLLSRITSDVE

-193 IGIPLIVALSFFVVR
+193 IGIPLILLLSFTVVR
-208 KIQPIFDL
+208 KIQPVFDL

-221 SNMSSTINEMYT
+221 SNMSSTINEMYS
-233 GISEILI
+233 GVSEILI
-240 YNRQDYAIEQF
+240 YNRQDFAIDQF
-251 EQVNAQ
+251 EEVNAK
-257 MRDVGYK
+257 MRDVGFK
-264 ANAYSGLIGPGSNF
+264 SQVYSGLIGPGSNF
-278 ITYIVIA
+278 ITYMVIA
-285 FSILVGSFQVLNG
+285 FSILFGSFQVLNG
-298 SLTLGDLQATIRYIW
+298 NLALGDLQAAIRYIW
-313 NINDPVSRISQLTSA
+313 NINDPVSRISQLTNA

-347 ELQTQTKQKI
+347 EVQTETKEKI
-357 EEIETIDFKHVE
+357 NEVQTIDFKHVA
-369 FSYTDQPLMQDM
+369 FSYTDQPLMEDM

-402 TITNLLERFYEIQS
+402 TITNLLERFYEIQG
-416 GSIQMNNQD
+416 GSIEINDQD
-425 IRDLSFA
+425 IRDLSYK
-432 DLRQCIGLV
+432 DLRELIGLV

-464 IEELNRAIKM
+464 QSDLEHAIEMA
-474 TSLQETIE
+474 SLQETIQ

-487 LQTYLGE
+487 LQTPLTE

-541 EAVMKNRTCFV
+541 DAIMKNRTCFV

-558 TIVNA
+558 TIINA

-574 IESGNH
+574 IESGTH
-580 QQLLEK
+580 HELLKK

-592 LYNAQFKEEPDSIDS
+592 LYNAQFQDEPDLLTSAS
-607 ISS
+607 

>member
-1 MANNP
+1 MANH
-6 SKTPVIEKRL
+6 KTLVIEKRL
-16 TFRQSLKHL
+16 TLKQCLTHL
-25 IHFAKKYKKEY
+25 LRYAKHYWKEY
-36 AISFVS
+36 VISFVS
-42 IVITCVIFLFMPI
+42 ILLTCVIFIFMPV
-55 VEGRIITQLQLDISA
+55 VEGKIITQLQHDLTDL
-70 IYNQV
+70 YNHV
-75 AGAHIQM
+75 AGAHIHM
-82 DLILIGIGWLLL
+82 DLILLGIASLSI

-99 TVTQYITAIYLNR
+99 TITQYVTSIYLNR

-122 KAISQKINSLPI
+122 KAISHKINQLPI
-134 SYFDSHRT
+134 SYFDAHQT

-175 AMMGM
+175 AMMTM
-180 LFVINKQIFLIVL
+180 LFVINKQIFCIVL
-193 IGIPLIVALSFFVVR
+193 IGIPLILLLSFIVVR

-221 SNMSSTINEMYT
+221 ANMSSTINEMYS

-240 YNRQDYAIEQF
+240 YNRQDYAIDQF
-251 EQVNAQ
+251 EEVNAK
-257 MRDVGYK
+257 MKEAGFK
-264 ANAYSGLIGPGSNF
+264 AQVYSGLIGPGSNF
-278 ITYIVIA
+278 ITYMVIA

-298 SLTLGDLQATIRYIW
+298 TLALGDLQAAIRYIW
-313 NINDPVSRISQLTSA
+313 NINDPVSRISQLTNA

-347 ELQTQTKQKI
+347 EIQSQTKQKI
-357 EEIETIDFKHVE
+357 SEVQTIGFKHVE

-402 TITNLLERFYEIQS
+402 TITNLLERFYEIQG
-416 GSIQMNNQD
+416 GSIQINDQD
-425 IRDLSFA
+425 IRDLSYS
-432 DLRQCIGLV
+432 DLRDLIGLV

-464 IEELNRAIKM
+464 ESDLQHAIEMA
-474 TSLQETIE
+474 SLQETIQC
-482 RLPQG
+482 LPMG
-487 LQTYLGE
+487 LQTSLGE
-494 DGANLSQGEKQ
+494 DGENLSQGEKQ
-505 LITIARALLKD
+505 LLTIARALLKD
-516 PKILILD
+516 PQILILD

-541 EAVMKNRTCFV
+541 DAIMKNRTCFV

-574 IESGNH
+574 IESGTH
-580 QQLLEK
+580 QELLEK

-592 LYNAQFKEEPDSIDS
+592 LYNAQFQEDLDSQAS
-607 ISS
+607 AS

>member
-1 MANNP
+1 MADR
-6 SKTPVIEKRL
+6 KLPVIEKRL
-16 TFRQSLKHL
+16 TLKQSLKHL
-25 IHFAKKYKKEY
+25 MHYAKRYWKEY
-36 AISFVS
+36 TISFVS
-42 IVITCVIFLFMPI
+42 IVLTCIIFIFMPV
-55 VEGRIITQLQLDISA
+55 VEGKIITQLQMDITA
-70 IYNQV
+70 IYNHV
-75 AGAHIQM
+75 SGAHIQM
-82 DLILIGIGWLLL
+82 DLILAGIGGLFM
-94 VMLGK
+94 VMIGK
-99 TVTQYITAIYLNR
+99 TITQYVTAVYLNR
-112 AIQSTMYDLR
+112 AIQNTMYDLR
-122 KAISQKINSLPI
+122 QAISQKINRLPI
-134 SYFDSHRT
+134 SYFDAHQT
-142 GDLLSRITTDVE
+142 GDLLSRITSDVE

-193 IGIPLIVALSFFVVR
+193 IGIPLILLLSFTVVR
-208 KIQPIFDL
+208 KIQPVFDL

-221 SNMSSTINEMYT
+221 SNMSSTINEMYS
-233 GISEILI
+233 GVSEILI
-240 YNRQDYAIEQF
+240 YNRQDFAIDQF
-251 EQVNAQ
+251 DEVNAK
-257 MRDVGYK
+257 MRDVGFK
-264 ANAYSGLIGPGSNF
+264 SQVYSGLIGPGSNF
-278 ITYIVIA
+278 ITYMVIA
-285 FSILVGSFQVLNG
+285 FSILFGSFQVLNG
-298 SLTLGDLQATIRYIW
+298 NLALGDLQAAIRYIW
-313 NINDPVSRISQLTSA
+313 NINDPVSRISQLTNA

-347 ELQTQTKQKI
+347 EVQTETKEKI
-357 EEIETIDFKHVE
+357 NEVQTIDFKHVA

-402 TITNLLERFYEIQS
+402 TITNLLERFYEIQG
-416 GSIQMNNQD
+416 GSITINDQD
-425 IRDLSFA
+425 IRDLSYK
-432 DLRQCIGLV
+432 DLRDLIGLV

-464 IEELNRAIKM
+464 QSDLEHAIEMA
-474 TSLQETIE
+474 SLQETIA

-487 LQTYLGE
+487 MQTPLTE

-541 EAVMKNRTCFV
+541 DAIMKNRTCFV

-558 TIVNA
+558 TIINA

-574 IESGNH
+574 IESGTH
-580 QQLLEK
+580 HELLKK

-592 LYNAQFKEEPDSIDS
+592 LYNSQFQDEPDLLTSTS
-607 ISS
+607 

>member
-1 MANNP
+1 MANH
-6 SKTPVIEKRL
+6 KTPVIEKRL
-16 TFRQSLKHL
+16 TLKQCLTHL
-25 IHFAKKYKKEY
+25 LRYAKHYWKEY
-36 AISFVS
+36 VISFVS
-42 IVITCVIFLFMPI
+42 ILLTCVIFIFMPV
-55 VEGRIITQLQLDISA
+55 VEGKIITQLQHDLTDL
-70 IYNQV
+70 YNHV
-75 AGAHIQM
+75 AGAHIHM
-82 DLILIGIGWLLL
+82 DLILLGIASLSI

-99 TVTQYITAIYLNR
+99 TITQYVTSIYLNR

-122 KAISQKINSLPI
+122 KAISHKINQLPI
-134 SYFDSHRT
+134 SYFDAHQT

-154 SLSNALVVSLDQ
+154 SLSNALVISLDQ

-175 AMMGM
+175 AMMTM
-180 LFVINKQIFLIVL
+180 LFVINKQIFCIVL
-193 IGIPLIVALSFFVVR
+193 IGIPLILLLSFLVVR

-221 SNMSSTINEMYT
+221 ANMSSTINEMYS

-240 YNRQDYAIEQF
+240 YNRQDYAIDQF
-251 EQVNAQ
+251 EEVNAK
-257 MRDVGYK
+257 MKEAGFK
-264 ANAYSGLIGPGSNF
+264 AQVYSGLIGPGSNF
-278 ITYIVIA
+278 ITYMVIA

-298 SLTLGDLQATIRYIW
+298 TLALGDLQAAIRYIW
-313 NINDPVSRISQLTSA
+313 NINDPVSRISQLTNA

-347 ELQTQTKQKI
+347 EIQSQTKQKI
-357 EEIETIDFKHVE
+357 SEVQTIGFKHVE

-402 TITNLLERFYEIQS
+402 TITNLLERFYEIQG
-416 GSIQMNNQD
+416 GSIQINDQD
-425 IRDLSFA
+425 IRDLSYS
-432 DLRQCIGLV
+432 DLRDLIGLV

-464 IEELNRAIKM
+464 ESDLQHAIEMA
-474 TSLQETIE
+474 SLQETIQC
-482 RLPQG
+482 LPMG
-487 LQTYLGE
+487 LQTSLGE
-494 DGANLSQGEKQ
+494 DGENLSQGEKQ
-505 LITIARALLKD
+505 LLTIARALLKD
-516 PKILILD
+516 PQILILD

-541 EAVMKNRTCFV
+541 DAIMKNRTCFV

-574 IESGNH
+574 IESGTH
-580 QQLLEK
+580 QELLEK

-592 LYNAQFKEEPDSIDS
+592 LYNAQFQEDLDSQAS
-607 ISS
+607 AS

>member
-1 MANNP
+1 MANH
-6 SKTPVIEKRL
+6 KTPVIEKRL
-16 TFRQSLKHL
+16 TLKQCLTHL
-25 IHFAKKYKKEY
+25 LRYAKHYWKEY
-36 AISFVS
+36 VISFVS
-42 IVITCVIFLFMPI
+42 ILLTCVIFIFMPV
-55 VEGRIITQLQLDISA
+55 VEGKIITQLQHDLTDL
-70 IYNQV
+70 YNHV
-75 AGAHIQM
+75 AGAHIHM
-82 DLILIGIGWLLL
+82 DLILLGIASLSI

-99 TVTQYITAIYLNR
+99 TITQYVTSIYLNR

-122 KAISQKINSLPI
+122 KAISHKINQLPI
-134 SYFDSHRT
+134 SYFDAHQT

-175 AMMGM
+175 AMMTM
-180 LFVINKQIFLIVL
+180 LFVINKQIFWIVL
-193 IGIPLIVALSFFVVR
+193 IGIPLILFLSFVVVR

-221 SNMSSTINEMYT
+221 ANMSSTINEMYS

-240 YNRQDYAIEQF
+240 YNRQDYAIDQF
-251 EQVNAQ
+251 EDVNAK
-257 MRDVGYK
+257 MKDAGFK
-264 ANAYSGLIGPGSNF
+264 AQVYSGLIGPGSNF
-278 ITYIVIA
+278 ITYMVIA

-298 SLTLGDLQATIRYIW
+298 TLALGDLQAAIRYIW
-313 NINDPVSRISQLTSA
+313 NINDPVSRISQLTNA

-347 ELQTQTKQKI
+347 EIQTQTKQKI
-357 EEIETIDFKHVE
+357 SEVQTIDFKHVE
-369 FSYTDQPLMQDM
+369 FSYTDHPLMQDM

-402 TITNLLERFYEIQS
+402 TITNLLERFYEIQG
-416 GSIQMNNQD
+416 GSIQINDQD
-425 IRDLSFA
+425 IRDLSYS
-432 DLRQCIGLV
+432 DLRDLIGLV

-449 GTIEENLRYAKDGLS
+449 GTIEENLRYAKDGLNES
-464 IEELNRAIKM
+464 DLQHAIEMA
-474 TSLQETIE
+474 SLQETIQS
-482 RLPQG
+482 LPMG
-487 LQTYLGE
+487 LQTSLGE

-505 LITIARALLKD
+505 LITIARALLKN
-516 PKILILD
+516 PQILILD

-541 EAVMKNRTCFV
+541 DAIMKNRTCFV

-563 DRIMVIDQGNL
+563 DHIMVIDQGNL
-574 IESGNH
+574 IESGTH
-580 QQLLEK
+580 QELLEK

-592 LYNAQFKEEPDSIDS
+592 LYNAQFQEDLDSQAS
-607 ISS
+607 AS

>member
-1 MANNP
+1 MADR
-6 SKTPVIEKRL
+6 KLPVIEKRL
-16 TFRQSLKHL
+16 TLKQSLKHL
-25 IHFAKKYKKEY
+25 MHYAKRYWKEY
-36 AISFVS
+36 TISFVS
-42 IVITCVIFLFMPI
+42 IVLTCIIFIFMPV
-55 VEGRIITQLQLDISA
+55 VEGKIITQLQMDITA
-70 IYNQV
+70 IYNHV

-82 DLILIGIGWLLL
+82 DLILAGIGGLFM
-94 VMLGK
+94 VMIGK
-99 TVTQYITAIYLNR
+99 TITQYVTAVYLNR
-112 AIQSTMYDLR
+112 AIQNTMYDLR
-122 KAISQKINSLPI
+122 QAISQKINRLPI
-134 SYFDSHRT
+134 SYFDAHQT
-142 GDLLSRITTDVE
+142 GDLLSRITSDVE

-193 IGIPLIVALSFFVVR
+193 IGIPLILLLSFTVVR
-208 KIQPIFDL
+208 KIQPVFDL

-221 SNMSSTINEMYT
+221 SNMSSTINEMYS
-233 GISEILI
+233 GVSEILI
-240 YNRQDYAIEQF
+240 YNRQDFAIDQF
-251 EQVNAQ
+251 DEVNAK
-257 MRDVGYK
+257 MRDVGFK
-264 ANAYSGLIGPGSNF
+264 SQVYSGLIGPGSNF
-278 ITYIVIA
+278 ITYMVIA
-285 FSILVGSFQVLNG
+285 FSILFGSFQVLNG
-298 SLTLGDLQATIRYIW
+298 NLALGDLQAAIRYIW
-313 NINDPVSRISQLTSA
+313 NINDPVSRISQLTNA

-347 ELQTQTKQKI
+347 EVQTETKEKI
-357 EEIETIDFKHVE
+357 NEVQTIDFKHVA

-402 TITNLLERFYEIQS
+402 TITNLLERFYEIQG
-416 GSIQMNNQD
+416 GSITINDQD
-425 IRDLSFA
+425 IRDLSYK
-432 DLRQCIGLV
+432 DLRDLIGLV

-464 IEELNRAIKM
+464 QSDLEHAIEMA
-474 TSLQETIE
+474 SLQETIA

-487 LQTYLGE
+487 MQTPLTE

-541 EAVMKNRTCFV
+541 DAIMKNRTCFV

-558 TIVNA
+558 TIINA

-574 IESGNH
+574 IESGTH
-580 QQLLEK
+580 HELLKK

-592 LYNAQFKEEPDSIDS
+592 LYNSQFQDEPDLLTSAS
-607 ISS
+607 

>member
-1 MANNP
+1 MANH
-6 SKTPVIEKRL
+6 KTPVIEKRL
-16 TFRQSLKHL
+16 TLKQCLTHL
-25 IHFAKKYKKEY
+25 LRYAKHYWKEY
-36 AISFVS
+36 VISFVS
-42 IVITCVIFLFMPI
+42 ILLTCVIFIFMPV
-55 VEGRIITQLQLDISA
+55 VEGKIITQLQHDLTDL
-70 IYNQV
+70 YNHV
-75 AGAHIQM
+75 AGAHIHM
-82 DLILIGIGWLLL
+82 DLILLGIASLSI

-99 TVTQYITAIYLNR
+99 TITQYVTSIYLNR

-122 KAISQKINSLPI
+122 KAISHKINQLPI
-134 SYFDSHRT
+134 SYFDAHQKNRGFT
-142 GDLLSRITTDVE
+142 SRITTDVE

-175 AMMGM
+175 AMMTM
-180 LFVINKQIFLIVL
+180 LFVINKQIFCIVL
-193 IGIPLIVALSFFVVR
+193 IGIPLILLLSFLVVR

-221 SNMSSTINEMYT
+221 ANMSSTINEMYS

-240 YNRQDYAIEQF
+240 YNRQDYAIDQF
-251 EQVNAQ
+251 EEVNAK
-257 MRDVGYK
+257 MKK
-264 ANAYSGLIGPGSNF
+264 AGFKARVYSGLIGPGSNF
-278 ITYIVIA
+278 ITYMVIA

-298 SLTLGDLQATIRYIW
+298 TLALGDLQAAIRYIW
-313 NINDPVSRISQLTSA
+313 NINDPVSRISQLTNA

-347 ELQTQTKQKI
+347 EIQSQTKQKI
-357 EEIETIDFKHVE
+357 SEVQTIGFKHVE

-402 TITNLLERFYEIQS
+402 TITNLLERFYEIQG
-416 GSIQMNNQD
+416 GSIQINDQD
-425 IRDLSFA
+425 IRCDLSYS
-432 DLRQCIGLV
+432 DLRDLIGLV

-464 IEELNRAIKM
+464 ESDLQHAIEMA
-474 TSLQETIE
+474 SLQETIQC
-482 RLPQG
+482 LPMG
-487 LQTYLGE
+487 LRTSLGE
-494 DGANLSQGEKQ
+494 DGENLSQGEKQ
-505 LITIARALLKD
+505 LLTIARALLKD
-516 PKILILD
+516 PQILILD

-541 EAVMKNRTCFV
+541 DAIMKNRTCFV

-574 IESGNH
+574 IESGTH
-580 QQLLEK
+580 QELLEK

-592 LYNAQFKEEPDSIDS
+592 LYNAQFQEDLDSQAS
-607 ISS
+607 ES

>member
-1 MANNP
+1 MADR
-6 SKTPVIEKRL
+6 KLPVIEKRL
-16 TFRQSLKHL
+16 TLKQSLKHL
-25 IHFAKKYKKEY
+25 MHYAKRYWKEY
-36 AISFVS
+36 TISFVS
-42 IVITCVIFLFMPI
+42 IVLTCIIFIFMPV
-55 VEGRIITQLQLDISA
+55 VEGKIITQLQMDITA
-70 IYNQV
+70 IYNHV

-82 DLILIGIGWLLL
+82 DLILAGIGGLFM
-94 VMLGK
+94 VMIGK
-99 TVTQYITAIYLNR
+99 TITQYVTAVYLNR
-112 AIQSTMYDLR
+112 AIQNTMYDLR
-122 KAISQKINSLPI
+122 QAISQKINRLPI
-134 SYFDSHRT
+134 SYFDAHQT
-142 GDLLSRITTDVE
+142 GDLLSRITSDVE

-193 IGIPLIVALSFFVVR
+193 IGIPLILLLSFTVVR
-208 KIQPIFDL
+208 KIQSVFDL

-221 SNMSSTINEMYT
+221 SNMSSTINEMYS
-233 GISEILI
+233 GVSEILI
-240 YNRQDYAIEQF
+240 YNRQDFAIDQF
-251 EQVNAQ
+251 DEVNAK
-257 MRDVGYK
+257 MRDVGFK
-264 ANAYSGLIGPGSNF
+264 SQVYSGLIGPGSNF
-278 ITYIVIA
+278 ITYMVIA
-285 FSILVGSFQVLNG
+285 FSILFGSFQVLNG
-298 SLTLGDLQATIRYIW
+298 NLALGDLQAAIRYIW
-313 NINDPVSRISQLTSA
+313 NINDPVSRISQLTNA

-347 ELQTQTKQKI
+347 EVQTETKEKI
-357 EEIETIDFKHVE
+357 NEVQTIDFKHVA

-402 TITNLLERFYEIQS
+402 TITNLLERFYEIQG
-416 GSIQMNNQD
+416 GSITINDQD
-425 IRDLSFA
+425 IRDLSYK
-432 DLRQCIGLV
+432 DLRDLIGLV

-464 IEELNRAIKM
+464 QSDLEHAIEMA
-474 TSLQETIE
+474 SLQETIV

-487 LQTYLGE
+487 MQTPLTE

-541 EAVMKNRTCFV
+541 DAIMKNRTCFV

-558 TIVNA
+558 TIINA

-574 IESGNH
+574 IESGTH
-580 QQLLEK
+580 HELLKK

-592 LYNAQFKEEPDSIDS
+592 LYNSQFQDEPDLLTSAS
-607 ISS
+607 

>member
-1 MANNP
+1 MANH
-6 SKTPVIEKRL
+6 KTPVIEKRL
-16 TFRQSLKHL
+16 TLKQCLTHL
-25 IHFAKKYKKEY
+25 LRYAKHYWKEY
-36 AISFVS
+36 VISFVS
-42 IVITCVIFLFMPI
+42 ILLTCVIFIFMPV
-55 VEGRIITQLQLDISA
+55 VEGKIITQLQHDLTDL
-70 IYNQV
+70 YNHV
-75 AGAHIQM
+75 AGAHIHM
-82 DLILIGIGWLLL
+82 DLILLGIASLSI

-99 TVTQYITAIYLNR
+99 TITQYVTSIYLNR

-122 KAISQKINSLPI
+122 KAISHKINQLPI
-134 SYFDSHRT
+134 SYFDAHQT

-175 AMMGM
+175 AMMTM
-180 LFVINKQIFLIVL
+180 LFVINKQIFCIVL
-193 IGIPLIVALSFFVVR
+193 IGIPLILLLSFLVVR

-221 SNMSSTINEMYT
+221 ANMSSTINEMYS

-240 YNRQDYAIEQF
+240 YNRQDYAIDQF
-251 EQVNAQ
+251 EEVNAK
-257 MRDVGYK
+257 MKEAGFK
-264 ANAYSGLIGPGSNF
+264 AQVYSGLIGPGSNF
-278 ITYIVIA
+278 ITYMVIA

-298 SLTLGDLQATIRYIW
+298 TLALGDLQAAIRYIW
-313 NINDPVSRISQLTSA
+313 NINDPVSRISQLTNA

-347 ELQTQTKQKI
+347 EIQSQTKQKI
-357 EEIETIDFKHVE
+357 SEVQTIGFKHVE

-402 TITNLLERFYEIQS
+402 TITNLLERFYEIQG
-416 GSIQMNNQD
+416 GSIQINDQD
-425 IRDLSFA
+425 IRDLSYS
-432 DLRQCIGLV
+432 DLRDLIGLV

-464 IEELNRAIKM
+464 ESDLQHAIEMA
-474 TSLQETIE
+474 SLQETIQC
-482 RLPQG
+482 LPMG
-487 LQTYLGE
+487 LQTSLGE
-494 DGANLSQGEKQ
+494 DGENLSQGEKQ
-505 LITIARALLKD
+505 LLTIARALLKD
-516 PKILILD
+516 PQILILD

-541 EAVMKNRTCFV
+541 DAIMKNRTCFV

-574 IESGNH
+574 IESGTH
-580 QQLLEK
+580 QELLEK
-586 NGAYAK
+586 NGVYAK
-592 LYNAQFKEEPDSIDS
+592 LYNAQFQEDLDSQAS
-607 ISS
+607 AS